1 MHVSH
6 VMTTKM
12 LEEKHGG
19 IAGTATPRD
28 KIVKHYVT
36 RIVTMGVL

>member
-1 MHVSH
+1 MPVSH

-12 LEEKHGG
+12 LGEKRGG
-19 IAGTATPRD
+19 IAGTATPQD

-36 RIVTMGVL
+36 RIVTTGVL